1 MSDARQKANGTNTPL
16 TPWAAA
22 VPTSRSLALPLASPS
37 PSGASV
43 GVPGGTLPP
52 SPSLAA
58 PSVVVVVAT
67 RRRRRHRRQIV
78 VETAI
83 VLAAN
88 QNCAQIV
95 RRCGRRRRLKMK
107 RSRSVERRIP

>member
-1 MSDARQKANGTNTPL
+1 MQDKKNGTNTPL

-43 GVPGGTLPP
+43 GVPGGTLPL

-67 RRRRRHRRQIV
+67 RRRRRRRRRIV

-88 QNCAQIV
+88 RNRAQIV
-95 RRCGRRRRLKMK
+95 RRCGRRRCPKMK
-107 RSRSVERRIP
+107 RSRFVERQIP